1 MARIVRFVQTATIDF
16 YSVDLVA
23 RSDASLQHDV
33 LSAPLKYG
41 PTPAETADAFVR
53 GGVYLWHGI
62 SAASIQQSPSCR
74 RDGGRGRHRV
84 GW

>member
-1 MARIVRFVQTATIDF
+1 MLNSPPASASPASSSNRMVAAAHGNKTPPDPRKKPSRGPLPQAL
-16 YSVDLVA
+16 DLVA

-53 GGVYLWHGI
+53 GGVYL
-62 SAASIQQSPSCR
+62 
-74 RDGGRGRHRV
+74 
-84 GW
+84 